1 MCCSLGGHVIG
12 WCRLA
17 VSRSPD
23 GSHEGMES
31 YLLAL
36 QLRAAQEVVGEE
48 MPRRAL
54 VAKMILFGEVAS
66 ALLMIQLGQFTH
78 AGLIMVPF
86 FLASLLAIH
95 REHWSRSIELPDPR
109 TVLVSVLSAQHYS
122 LFGLRRKQG
131 GVARFVWSTML
142 LRGLCLLPLLLTL
155 AGECAKPGCIFH
167 FCWYRGYWELITHER
182 ADMRPDCSWPTQWIP
197 DFDDVPPNRSSDLP
211 FMLAGRSRNRIRDWC
226 KRNETTWPCVP
237 TSMRSSSNVFNSILL
252 WPTSTLSSNF
262 SGICSKDFNL
272 VPAMA
277 RHSCVAGAWD
287 PILYQICLQDAL
299 LPNICN
305 PTFLVCSYLT
315 SDHLEVEDFLVLSY
329 IFIPGAGLFLTFVS
343 HIFAFFFGNVR
354 TMQVP
359 ENAQLRRAVH
369 RRTMQLQEQLQNGQL
384 DNSLWWSRRMLESK
398 LLFFAA
404 DIVLDAICCMNFF
417 LAESYEF
424 AACQLVIIIFSAVLQ
439 FRTTDIR
446 TTWKA
451 VENSWQTG
459 LANNAL
465 HVILLQE
472 KTCEAP
478 LSLFFQFFAAFYLN
492 DEWWTFVSLWLSML
506 FSILGIANGLY
517 IRNHLTPFDLETLEE
532 EQVCRP
538 KTPPATVGLP
548 SWPSDQTMQGIQEMQ
563 GPSCLPPPPGLP
575 ALLKEGRKPGQ
586 YASATE
592 WIWTTMTLFLAQFI
606 DPYAPAG

>member
-1 MCCSLGGHVIG
+1 
-12 WCRLA
+12 
-17 VSRSPD
+17 
-23 GSHEGMES
+23 
-31 YLLAL
+31 
-36 QLRAAQEVVGEE
+36 
-48 MPRRAL
+48 MPVL
-54 VAKMILFGEVAS
+54 S
-66 ALLMIQLGQFTH
+66 WY
-78 AGLIMVPF
+78 PF
-86 FLASLLAIH
+86 FLQAYWRFTENIGHGPLSCLILEPFWFPCCLLNTTLCLGCAESKEVWRDLFGQRCCCVDFASFHCYSRCLANVQ
-95 REHWSRSIELPDPR
+95 SRGVFF
-109 TVLVSVLSAQHYS
+109 TLVGMVLSMIAQTWPLTATGTSPLMIAQILVRSVHGQLS
-122 LFGLRRKQG
+122 GFRILM
-131 GVARFVWSTML
+131 VL
-142 LRGLCLLPLLLTL
+142 LR
-155 AGECAKPGCIFH
+155 I
-167 FCWYRGYWELITHER
+167 I
-182 ADMRPDCSWPTQWIP
+182 IP
-197 DFDDVPPNRSSDLP
+197 PPHRSAVA
-211 FMLAGRSRNRIRDWC
+211 FIVGRSRKWIQDLC
-226 KRNETTWPCVP
+226 KRNETMWPRVP
-237 TSMRSSSNVFNSILL
+237 TSMRSSANNNHILL
-252 WPTSTLSSNF
+252 WPTSTSSTF
-262 SGICSKDFNL
+262 SGLCSKDLNL

-277 RHSCVAGAWD
+277 RHSCMAGAWG
-287 PILYQICLQDAL
+287 PILYQICLQAAW

-315 SDHLEVEDFLVLSY
+315 SDHLEVQDFLVLSY
-329 IFIPGAGLFLTFVS
+329 IFIPGAGLFLTFVI

-369 RRTMQLQEQLQNGQL
+369 RRTMQLQERLQNGQL
-384 DNSLWWSRRMLESK
+384 DTSLWWSRRMLESK
-398 LLFFAA
+398 LFFFAA
-404 DIVLDAICCMNFF
+404 DIVLDAICCVNFF

-451 VENSWQTG
+451 VQSSWQTG

-492 DEWWTFVSLWLSML
+492 EEWWTFVSLWLSIL

-532 EQVCRP
+532 EEVCRP

-548 SWPSDQTMQGIQEMQ
+548 SWPSDQTMQGIQGMQ

-575 ALLKEGRKPGQ
+575 ALPKEGRKPGQ

-592 WIWTTMTLFLAQFI
+592 WIWTTMTSFLAQFI
-606 DPYAPAG
+606 DPYAPAGMKLAWGSRHVSLPSPICKVMEQKGPQGWCFTAQRIKAHQDPWIFLSIGVHP